1 MVTLLVAAVIS
12 VGISFFCSLLES
24 VLYSTRV
31 ITLEAA
37 ANRGSRQALAMKKL
51 KARVEQPLSALVIVD
66 TMADIGGAALAGW
79 AAGELWGP
87 ASLVFVSAAF
97 TLATLFVGDILP
109 KTLGAAHWRSL
120 WPWALGPLQTMVALL
135 RPLIWLSQALTN
147 LVVRGRGGA
156 PRISEDEIL
165 AAARL
170 GARGGQISKLEH
182 DLIKNII
189 LLEEVRASDIMTPRT
204 VMFAADGNQSLAQA
218 QEEARAWAFSRVP
231 VYLAGVEDVVG
242 YVLKAEV
249 LALKDPAPG
258 AKLNSLAKKVR
269 FVPPSANALDLLNSF
284 LRRREHLCLV
294 VDEYGGLMG
303 LVTLEDVLES
313 LVGSEIVDE
322 KDTVED
328 LQALARRR
336 GQEVLKGSEGG
347 QP

>member
-1 MVTLLVAAVIS
+1 MVTLVIAAVLS

-37 ANRGSRQALAMKKL
+37 AGRGSRQAVAMKKL
-51 KARVEQPLSALVIVD
+51 KAKVEQPLSALVIVD

-97 TLATLFVGDILP
+97 TMATLFLGDILP
-109 KTLGAAHWRSL
+109 KTLGTAHWRRL
-120 WPWALGPLQTMVALL
+120 WPMTLAPLQIMVALL
-135 RPLIWLSQALTN
+135 RPLIWLSQALTS
-147 LVVRGRGGA
+147 LLVRGHSGA
-156 PRISEDEIL
+156 PRVSEDEIL

-189 LLEEVRASDIMTPRT
+189 LLEEVKASDIMTPRT
-204 VMFAADGNQSLAQA
+204 VMFAADGSLPLAAAKEQA
-218 QEEARAWAFSRVP
+218 RSWAYSRVP
-231 VYLAGVEDVVG
+231 VYRRDVEDVVG

-249 LALKDPAPG
+249 LALDTPPDQAT
-258 AKLNSLAKKVR
+258 LVSLAKKVS

-284 LRRREHLCLV
+284 LRRREPLCLV
-294 VDEYGGLMG
+294 VDEYGGIMG

-322 KDTVED
+322 KDQVED

-336 GQEVLKGSEGG
+336 GQEVLNSSEGG